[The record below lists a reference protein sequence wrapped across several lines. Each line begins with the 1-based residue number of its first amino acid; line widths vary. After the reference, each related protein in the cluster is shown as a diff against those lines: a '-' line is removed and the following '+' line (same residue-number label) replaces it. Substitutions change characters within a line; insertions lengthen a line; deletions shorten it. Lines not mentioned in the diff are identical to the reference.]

1 MIQKHNELRFRSDLF
16 LSSADQNSEMMDI
29 STEQK
34 KFQSL
39 HGSNT
44 VQKEDEKEKE
54 KRRGKMMMMMMILFW

>member
-1 MIQKHNELRFRSDLF
+1 
-16 LSSADQNSEMMDI
+16 MMDI

-34 KFQSL
+34 KIQSL

-54 KRRGKMMMMMMILFW
+54 KRRGKMMMILFW

>member
-1 MIQKHNELRFRSDLF
+1 
-16 LSSADQNSEMMDI
+16 MMDT

-54 KRRGKMMMMMMILFW
+54 KRRGKMMMMMILFW

>member
-44 VQKEDEKEKE
+44 VQKEDEKEK
-54 KRRGKMMMMMMILFW
+54 RRGKMMMMMILFW

>member
-1 MIQKHNELRFRSDLF
+1 
-16 LSSADQNSEMMDI
+16 MMDI

-44 VQKEDEKEKE
+44 VQKEDEKEK
-54 KRRGKMMMMMMILFW
+54 RRGKMMMMMILFW

>member
-1 MIQKHNELRFRSDLF
+1 VIQKHNELRFRSDLF

-34 KFQSL
+34 KIQSL

-54 KRRGKMMMMMMILFW
+54 KRRGKMMMILFW

>member
-1 MIQKHNELRFRSDLF
+1 
-16 LSSADQNSEMMDI
+16 MMDI